1 MSEIATINTVISEDD
16 RISALFSFILTDE
29 PVKIVINGRTG
40 VLMDEITYEGLIE
53 TIRILQE
60 NPTIVH
66 SLKERER
73 GMFVDERD
81 IHKYV

>member
-16 RISALFSFILTDE
+16 RISALFSFIPTDE

-40 VLMDEITYEGLIE
+40 VLMDEIAYEGLIE

-60 NPTIVH
+60 NPTIVQ

>member
-1 MSEIATINTVISEDD
+1 MAEIVTINKEISQDD
-16 RISALFSFILTDE
+16 RISILLSNMPVGE
-29 PVKIVINGRTG
+29 PVKFVISGRTS
-40 VLMDEITYEGLIE
+40 VLMDEIAYEGLIE

-60 NPTIVH
+60 NPTIVQ
-66 SLKERER
+66 SLKEREH